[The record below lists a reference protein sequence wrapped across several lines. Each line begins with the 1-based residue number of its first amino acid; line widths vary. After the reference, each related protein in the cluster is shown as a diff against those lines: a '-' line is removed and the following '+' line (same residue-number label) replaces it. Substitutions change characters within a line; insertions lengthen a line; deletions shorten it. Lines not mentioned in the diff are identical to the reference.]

1 MIVITLT
8 KVPASLRGD
17 LTKWYQEIQT
27 GVYVGN
33 VSARIRDL
41 LWDRV
46 VQNIGNGEATMVY
59 NTNNELGYQIK
70 TTRKMYKVVDF
81 DGIPLMM
88 HLNSTAVSGFEKHG
102 FSNAA
107 KFHRARMVAQ
117 KSEKPRVTKT
127 NSHFVSL
134 DVETTGLNPDKNQII
149 SIGAVKKINDKK
161 YDSFYRLIKVDT
173 AVPKTITELTGITL
187 ELLKKEGVTLDRALR
202 ELTEFI
208 SSATI
213 IGYNLQFDLSF
224 LMSGYRFVNLKEPDN
239 ETLDLLPVVKKA
251 EKFID
256 NYRLATILDF
266 YNIKNSKPHNAL
278 SDAKATLQL
287 LYKLMENGN
296 IKV

>member
-33 VSARIRDL
+33 VNARLRDL

-46 VQNIGNGEATMVY
+46 LKNIGNGEATMVY

-70 TTRKMYKVVDF
+70 TTREMYKVVDF

-88 HLNSTAVSGFEKHG
+88 RLNSTAVPSFEKHG

-107 KFHRARMVAQ
+107 KFHHARIAIQ
-117 KSEKPRVTKT
+117 KFEKQRVVKT
-127 NSHFVSL
+127 NKQIVSL
-134 DVETTGLNPDKNQII
+134 DIETTGLNPGKDRII
-149 SIGAVKKINDKK
+149 SIGAVKKINDKQC
-161 YDSFYRLIKVDT
+161 DNFYRLIKIDT
-173 AVPKTITELTGITL
+173 KISKAITELTGITL
-187 ELLKKEGVTLDRALR
+187 ESLKSEGVTLDKALR
-202 ELTEFI
+202 ELTEFLN
-208 SSATI
+208 SATI

-224 LMSGYRFVNLKEPDN
+224 LTYGYRSVNLKEPDN
-239 ETLDLLPVVKKA
+239 KTLDLLPIVKKA

-266 YNIKNSKPHNAL
+266 YNIKNLKPHNAL

-287 LYKLMENGN
+287 LYKLMENGK